1 MELKKQTM
9 YFAIETL
16 TVFSGCFVSCHLM
29 KLVTGRLCVL
39 AFPYQCRVCIH
50 SCSLIFHVLIQ
61 NKLYHG
67 RASNFSGFAFENVAL
82 DSVSCC
88 GTWEI
93 LSSFPTTSWWDRK
106 WPFAT
111 FSWKKIFTYEWWIQQ
126 TFTQKNLLNSSV
138 FIFFSIGDMFCIE
151 RLNVELFCRLLFI
164 FWLCTSFFFSS
175 KIVLFST
182 IIKDPTYTDRLLSVM
197 AVFCE
202 HKCGTHLHLFD
213 TFVQEHHEP
222 CRWHYLLHS
231 SSPWHFL
238 DLCCISL
245 MGVFVERLCSASIF
259 TNAPSAFIHLE
270 NWFIW

>member
-111 FSWKKIFTYEWWIQQ
+111 SFLE
-126 TFTQKNLLNSSV
+126 KNLYLWVVNTANFYTEE
-138 FIFFSIGDMFCIE
+138 FIELICIYF
-151 RLNVELFCRLLFI
+151 LFYWWYVLYWKVKCWVILQTAVHFLI
-164 FWLCTSFFFSS
+164 VNINFFF
-175 KIVLFST
+175 IQN
-182 IIKDPTYTDRLLSVM
+182 
-197 AVFCE
+197 C
-202 HKCGTHLHLFD
+202 
-213 TFVQEHHEP
+213 
-222 CRWHYLLHS
+222 
-231 SSPWHFL
+231 
-238 DLCCISL
+238 
-245 MGVFVERLCSASIF
+245 SIF
-259 TNAPSAFIHLE
+259 YYNKRSHLY
-270 NWFIW
+270 W

>member
-1 MELKKQTM
+1 MSLSRISCTM
-9 YFAIETL
+9 D
-16 TVFSGCFVSCHLM
+16 
-29 KLVTGRLCVL
+29 VL
-39 AFPYQCRVCIH
+39 QI
-50 SCSLIFHVLIQ
+50 L
-61 NKLYHG
+61 
-67 RASNFSGFAFENVAL
+67 VAL
-82 DSVSCC
+82 LLKM
-88 GTWEI
+88 WHWI
-93 LSSFPTTSWWDRK
+93 LSAVVVPGRYFPVFPQPLGETENGLLQHL
-106 WPFAT
+106 
-111 FSWKKIFTYEWWIQQ
+111 SWKKIFTYEWWIQQ
-126 TFTQKNLLNSSV
+126 TFTRKNLLNSSV
-138 FIFFSIGDMFCIE
+138 FLFFSIGDMFCIE

-164 FWLCTSFFFSS
+164 FWLWTSIFFSS

>member
-1 MELKKQTM
+1 MSLSRISCTM
-9 YFAIETL
+9 D
-16 TVFSGCFVSCHLM
+16 
-29 KLVTGRLCVL
+29 VL
-39 AFPYQCRVCIH
+39 QI
-50 SCSLIFHVLIQ
+50 L
-61 NKLYHG
+61 
-67 RASNFSGFAFENVAL
+67 VAL
-82 DSVSCC
+82 LLKM
-88 GTWEI
+88 WHWI
-93 LSSFPTTSWWDRK
+93 LSAVVVPGRYFPVFPQPLGETENGLLQHL
-106 WPFAT
+106 
-111 FSWKKIFTYEWWIQQ
+111 SWKKNLYLWVVNTANFYTEEFIELICIYFLFYWWYVLYWKVKCWVILQ
-126 TFTQKNLLNSSV
+126 TAVHFLIVHIN
-138 FIFFSIGDMFCIE
+138 
-151 RLNVELFCRLLFI
+151 
-164 FWLCTSFFFSS
+164 FFFSS